1 MTDIV
6 LTDYIRPYR
15 RLTTTHGPSTFQGDA
30 TFNGAATFNRA
41 VAIDIH
47 QAGSANHVAIFD
59 GITEDLTHEAAL
71 LPRRGGT
78 GLDTSGDTGIP
89 AITAGMWS
97 VNAAVPATSGGTGID
112 SSGDTGVPLVTA
124 GMWTVP
130 AQVAPAQ
137 GGTGADTS
145 GDTGVPLVTAGAWT
159 VPAQVAPAQGGTGID
174 TSASTGFPTVNAGT
188 WSVGPEERILINPT
202 TVYVR
207 GCTAGTYNG
216 IGGQNMLQTTPFPVG
231 TYTNC
236 QVILNVKVAVC
247 ENAGGG
253 THITGAWDF
262 TSSFGLDAGGTNC
275 YNAATVFEHSVGP
288 LIAAGVTVTDGF
300 ANPEILK
307 TLNPTPGTTGTWTCA
322 YEYTATQYVD

>member
-6 LTDYIRPYR
+6 HTDYIRPYR

-112 SSGDTGVPLVTA
+112 SSGDTGVPSVAA
-124 GMWTVP
+124 GV
-130 AQVAPAQ
+130 
-137 GGTGADTS
+137 
-145 GDTGVPLVTAGAWT
+145 WT

-207 GCTAGTYNG
+207 GCTAGTYDG
-216 IGGQNMLQTTPFPVG
+216 IGGQDMLQITPFPVW

-236 QVILNVKVAVC
+236 HVILNVKVAVC
-247 ENAGGG
+247 ENGGG
-253 THITGAWDF
+253 GAHPTGSWDF